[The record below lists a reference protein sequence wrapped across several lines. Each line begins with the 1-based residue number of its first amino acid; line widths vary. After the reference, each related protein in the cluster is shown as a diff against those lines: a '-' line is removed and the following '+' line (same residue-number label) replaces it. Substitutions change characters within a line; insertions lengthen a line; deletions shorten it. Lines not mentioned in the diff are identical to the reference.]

1 MRPITVAIGL
11 ATAASANSISTS
23 QTPYAGQIILNGA
36 VATFSIN
43 NVATAQDPAGASN
56 LTLTSTVGS
65 FAQPRYL
72 YITSAANDSALTFT
86 VTGVGVNGQPITEVI
101 TGANAKARASVNRYV
116 SVSNI
121 AVSGDAGSVQVGSF
135 ALATLAETRR
145 VLITNAGNE
154 TGNTFT
160 ITGTNWAG
168 DVISET
174 IAGATAGTLQ
184 SVLDYKTVTSITISA
199 DAAGALTIGTSGVG
213 GSKWVRFDDFAPNA
227 ISIQAT
233 VSGTV
238 NYTIQSTLDNPNT
251 VGTTITPS
259 TVTWVSSSDTAVV
272 GATATAQSNFLFA
285 PVFARVLINS
295 GTGTV
300 TTTFLQSSNGPA

>member
-23 QTPYAGQIILNGA
+23 QTPYAGQIVLNGA

-43 NVATAQDPAGASN
+43 NIATAQDPAGAGN

-72 YITSAANDSALTFT
+72 YITSAANDSALSFT
-86 VTGVGVNGQPITEVI
+86 ITGVGVNGQPITETI
-101 TGANAKARASVNRYV
+101 TGANAKARASINRYV

-160 ITGTNWAG
+160 ITGTNWTG

-184 SVLDYKTVTSITISA
+184 SVLDYKTVTSITTA
-199 DAAGALTIGTSGVG
+199 LDAAGALTIGTSGVG
-213 GSKWVRFDDFAPNA
+213 GSKWVRFDDWAPGV
-227 ISIQAT
+227 ISAQFTLA
-233 VSGTV
+233 GTA
-238 NYTIQSTLDNPNT
+238 NYTLQTTLDDPGAEGG
-251 VGTTITPS
+251 VAPS
-259 TVTWVSSSDTAVV
+259 AVTWVSSSVAALV
-272 GATATAQSNFLFA
+272 GASTTLQSALPFA
-285 PVFARVLINS
+285 PCWARVLINS

-300 TTTFLQSSNGPA
+300 TATFLQSSSVPQ